1 MKNLQTTPSG
11 RYLDSNISPALT
23 ALLAS
28 LLSLASADSPT
39 KQPRPGNRGHGKRAP
54 SLAGFAEGG
63 AGVEH
68 PAQAPGVRAV
78 AEGAQLRQLLGRL
91 LRRRHVDQL
100 LAAGT
105 VGAGDTGH
113 VRYVLRAEDVDEL
126 RAAEHLERGRERRGP
141 RLNIRNA
148 GAIEV

>member
-1 MKNLQTTPSG
+1 MAAVCGRSQKIAISIFLQESHLRSFCSSKNQMGKKQKKPTLQQAVETSSNYMKNLQTTPSG

-78 AEGAQLRQLLGRL
+78 A
-91 LRRRHVDQL
+91 
-100 LAAGT
+100 
-105 VGAGDTGH
+105 
-113 VRYVLRAEDVDEL
+113 
-126 RAAEHLERGRERRGP
+126 
-141 RLNIRNA
+141 
-148 GAIEV
+148 